1 MIETAEAHSSDRPR
15 ANAETMR
22 SHGANHYP
30 SRPMTE
36 LDTYKATS
44 RTVPRNKRK
53 QTRLTDQLL
62 KSLLARREMSHQR
75 LIRPRNHVSNLKR
88 ARR

>member
-1 MIETAEAHSSDRPR
+1 
-15 ANAETMR
+15 
-22 SHGANHYP
+22 
-30 SRPMTE
+30 MTE

-44 RTVPRNKRK
+44 AAVHRNKRK
-53 QTRLTDQLL
+53 QTRPPNQLRE
-62 KSLLARREMSHQR
+62 SRHTRSEMSHQR